1 MEVKLTDNG
10 EQLILKL
17 EPLEATSLYK
27 ALNNIDNTYLKT
39 YDIDFLKQIIKEL
52 KYFVD

>member
-1 MEVKLTDNG
+1 MEMRLTDNG

-17 EPLEATSLYK
+17 EPIEAISLHK
-27 ALNNIDNTYLKT
+27 ALNNVDDTYLKH
-39 YDIDFLKQIIKEL
+39 YDIDFLKEIIKEL